1 MYSYSEERELMKI
14 QPISSYVE
22 NGLTINVYP
31 EKKVKRR
38 QWQKNDTF
46 YSAKMR
52 IEDGNGMFANFS
64 RKAGR
69 A

>member
-1 MYSYSEERELMKI
+1 MKI
-14 QPISSYVE
+14 KPISSYVE
-22 NGLTINVYP
+22 NGVKVTVYP
-31 EKKVKRR
+31 EKPVKKRL
-38 QWQKNDTF
+38 WQKNDTF

-64 RKAGR
+64 RKAGK